1 MNNMRYKLFL
11 LVACLSACFVIF
23 SKSGSDKKQ
32 SINPILGDT
41 SFEKAFGK
49 KPTAEVS
56 NELRIATHLA
66 YVENLLREKE
76 LPHLSATVK
85 EKRLHALNLLHQYW
99 EKGVFPENLDY
110 PGERKPCF
118 IDKNGRICAVG
129 FLVEQTASREAAERI
144 NEKYQYEELLA
155 MNDPLLDD
163 WVAAN
168 GFTKEECAM
177 IQPTYGDPVGNPSY
191 TANKITPAY
200 GISSSIAGGIS
211 LSLNTI
217 NSIQISRGSA
227 GKTVPLL
234 GLITGAGQ
242 IALGLSN
249 MPKQHTNGFGAVYT
263 NESQKTLSFIN
274 IGLGTTSIILST
286 WNLLANRKPKEKP
299 VAWNIYSYP
308 VQGNNTCVGLS
319 MTKRL

>member
-1 MNNMRYKLFL
+1 MRYKLFFL
-11 LVACLSACFVIF
+11 GACVCACFAMF
-23 SKSGSDKKQ
+23 TQAGNNKKQ
-32 SINPILGDT
+32 SVNPILGDI
-41 SFEKAFGK
+41 SFEKTFGE
-49 KPTAEVS
+49 KPTADVS

-66 YVENLLREKE
+66 YVENLLRQKE
-76 LPHLSATVK
+76 LSHLPAALK
-85 EKRLHALNLLHQYW
+85 EKRNHALNLLHQYTVN
-99 EKGVFPENLDY
+99 GVFPENVDF

-118 IDKNGRICAVG
+118 IDQNGRICAVG
-129 FLVEQTASREAAERI
+129 FLLEQTVSREEAERI

-155 MNDPLLDD
+155 MNDPSLDE
-163 WVAAN
+163 WVASN
-168 GFTKEECAM
+168 GLTKEECAM
-177 IQPTYGDPVGNPSY
+177 IQPTYGDPIGNPSY

-200 GISSSIAGGIS
+200 GVSSSIAGGIS

-217 NSIQISRGSA
+217 NSIQISRGGA

-242 IALGLSN
+242 IVLGLTN
-249 MPKQHTNGFGAVYT
+249 MPKDQTNGFGAVYT

-299 VAWNIYSYP
+299 VTWNIYSYP
-308 VQGNNTCVGLS
+308 VQGNSTCFGLS
-319 MTKRL
+319 MTRKL

>member
-1 MNNMRYKLFL
+1 MRNNLFFL
-11 LVACLSACFVIF
+11 GACLFACFALF
-23 SKSGSDKKQ
+23 TKTGYNKKQ
-32 SINPILGDT
+32 GVNPVLGDI
-41 SFEKAFGK
+41 SFESTFGK

-56 NELRIATHLA
+56 SELRIATHLA
-66 YVENLLREKE
+66 YVENLLRQKE
-76 LPHLSATVK
+76 MPHLTAALK
-85 EKRLHALNLLHQYW
+85 EKRSHALDLLHQYRINA
-99 EKGVFPENLDY
+99 VFPENFDY

-129 FLVEQTASREAAERI
+129 FLLEQTASREAAERI

-155 MNDPLLDD
+155 MNDPALDE

-168 GFTKEECAM
+168 GLTKEECAM
-177 IQPTYGDPVGNPSY
+177 IQPTYGNPIDNPAY
-191 TANKITPAY
+191 TANKVTPAY
-200 GISSSIAGGIS
+200 GISSSIAGGLS

-217 NSIQISRGSA
+217 NSIQISRGAA
-227 GKTVPLL
+227 GRTVPLL

-242 IALGLSN
+242 IVLGLTN
-249 MPKQHTNGFGAVYT
+249 MPKQQNYGLGGAVYT

-274 IGLGTTSIILST
+274 IGLGTTSIVLST

-299 VAWNIYSYP
+299 VTWNIFSYP
-308 VQGNNTCVGLS
+308 VQGNNTAFGLC